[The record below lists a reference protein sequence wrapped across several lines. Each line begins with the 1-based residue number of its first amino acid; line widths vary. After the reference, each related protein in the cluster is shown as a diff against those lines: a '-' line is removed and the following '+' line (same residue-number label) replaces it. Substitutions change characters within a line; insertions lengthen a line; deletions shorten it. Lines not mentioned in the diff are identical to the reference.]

1 MRSAHLILAAP
12 ILLLLA
18 CGPRQQPAVDQ
29 ETVAAAIEQAGARFA
44 DLFNRGAIDT
54 LATMYATD
62 AIVLPPNT
70 DPVRGLDSIRT
81 FWAGAR
87 QQGLK
92 AVQLRMTDVAVSGD
106 FAVETGAYTL
116 TIQPGSGTAMTDRGK
131 YVVVWRRQPDGSW
144 KLFRDIFNTNM
155 PAPH

>member
-1 MRSAHLILAAP
+1 MRSAHIVLAAP
-12 ILLLLA
+12 TLLILA
-18 CGPRQQPAVDQ
+18 CGPQQPAVDPA
-29 ETVAAAIEQAGARFA
+29 TVGDAIEQAGGRFA

-54 LATMYATD
+54 LATMYTPD
-62 AIVLPPNT
+62 AMVLPPNS

-92 AVQLRMTDVAVSGD
+92 AVELRTTDVAVSGD
-106 FAVETGAYTL
+106 FAIETGAYTL
-116 TIQPGSGTAMTDRGK
+116 TIQPGSGPAVTDRGK
-131 YVVVWRRQPDGSW
+131 YVVVWRRQPNGSW
-144 KLFRDIFNTNM
+144 KLFRDIFNTSM